1 MEVDVMIPVNL
12 EEVLLKVIGEV
23 SATEFAKA
31 CAKAGVTK
39 AEVDLII
46 DSLFDKI
53 AEKEGE

>member
-1 MEVDVMIPVNL
+1 MIPVNL